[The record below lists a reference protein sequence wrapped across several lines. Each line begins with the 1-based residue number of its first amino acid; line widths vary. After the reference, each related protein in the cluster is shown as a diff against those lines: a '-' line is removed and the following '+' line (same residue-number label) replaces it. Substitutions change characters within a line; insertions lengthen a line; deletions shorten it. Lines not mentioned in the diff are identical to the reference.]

1 MGHKMPKDKMY
12 QDGKKEKKI
21 EKLEEKIQKNVIKAA
36 GGNKRAEKRAYKLHD
51 KQSKAA
57 GLSQAKKKTSYDEN
71 ITKTMA
77 QGRSGLYMDR
87 DENGKLPAD
96 RVRLHYDRMDQMREA
111 KMEQLG
117 TVGNAIDQVV
127 AGFKYGGKQF
137 AKEAGDIYDSFKKG
151 TKTALDAASTGA
163 KNVAKGAKDF
173 VKSFDDRAQPTS
185 SIKKRNSI
193 FYQDKK

>member
-96 RVRLHYDRMDQMREA
+96 RVRRH
-111 KMEQLG
+111 G
-117 TVGNAIDQVV
+117 
-127 AGFKYGGKQF
+127 
-137 AKEAGDIYDSFKKG
+137 S
-151 TKTALDAASTGA
+151 
-163 KNVAKGAKDF
+163 
-173 VKSFDDRAQPTS
+173 
-185 SIKKRNSI
+185 
-193 FYQDKK
+193 